1 MFFDTKLEKV
11 KKFQNQVTKLTTLV
25 FRKKV
30 SPKSGVR
37 KKLVELT
44 IEMINTIGFL
54 GSNRC
59 FLIPNLKKWKKIQ
72 NQGTKLTS
80 LVFHKK
86 SSTPNYH
93 LRENPIVCHQLR
105 ENHLRENHASVSS
118 TRKPCTST
126 TVRISKTKGWAK
138 WNVYGAKIMLLEIFN
153 LKCEVNCW
161 SINISS
167 EWYD

>member
-1 MFFDTKLEKV
+1 MITNIEILGSSRCFLIS
-11 KKFQNQVTKLTTLV
+11 NL
-25 FRKKV
+25 
-30 SPKSGVR
+30 
-37 KKLVELT
+37 KKLNFGKKRGFRGEPTPKKKLGVLKGK
-44 IEMINTIGFL
+44 MITTIGFL

-118 TRKPCTST
+118 TRKSPIST
-126 TVRISKTKGWAK
+126 TSMASEKSRVRAVWCVTQL
-138 WNVYGAKIMLLEIFN
+138 VLEG
-153 LKCEVNCW
+153 CW
-161 SINISS
+161 DPHQSGN
-167 EWYD
+167 DRD